1 MSRTGLNLTV
11 GSYRASRRFADV
23 PSRARRSDSNGSRPP
38 GGPLRSMLILLS
50 LNFMLLSFFIV
61 LSGSSAY
68 DQARVNDT
76 VAEVRATFAGRDEPG
91 TGARG
96 EVEENFRARVSNAF
110 ISVLPTAEV
119 QLGGGS
125 DRVDVM
131 VPVAALFESPA
142 MALRPGL
149 PLLDR
154 VRELLITPPTGYRFE
169 LIVASPVLSD
179 ETSLASAAARAEAV
193 ARELTARGLDSA
205 LISIGSE
212 LRVPV
217 AVPQLKFSFLVLD
230 ADEESAVGRFA
241 RSGS

>member
-1 MSRTGLNLTV
+1 MSRSGLSLTV
-11 GSYRASRRFADV
+11 GSYDASRRFADAS
-23 PSRARRSDSNGSRPP
+23 SRAPKTRLP

-61 LSGSSAY
+61 LSGSSSY
-68 DQARVNDT
+68 DQARIDDT
-76 VAEVRATFAGRDEPG
+76 VAGVRATFAGSDQPG
-91 TGARG
+91 GGARA

-110 ISVLPTAEV
+110 VSVLPTADV

-125 DRVDVM
+125 DRVDVL
-131 VPVAALFESPA
+131 VPVAALFEEPA
-142 MALRPGL
+142 RTLRPGL

-154 VRELLITPPTGYRFE
+154 VRELLIAPPNGYRFE

-179 ETSLASAAARAEAV
+179 ETSLATAASRAEAV
-193 ARELTARGLDSA
+193 ARELAARGLDSA
-205 LISIGSE
+205 LLSIGSE